1 MFLRCSDALKTIDR
15 NAQFLRTVAKSAL
28 VRQVNLTAFAFIVGL
43 SGIASY
49 PATPNHVD
57 VQVSGTWDVSFVGTV
72 QGKGT
77 EQDDTIVMQ
86 LKQNGSNV
94 KGTLRFEGLDFSFPV
109 SGKVAGTT
117 FTYSSNGKVDP
128 NCEFT
133 VVGETTVDAATG
145 RFTGSQTQA
154 NCEGTAIG
162 KVTATRR

>member
-1 MFLRCSDALKTIDR
+1 MALAFL
-15 NAQFLRTVAKSAL
+15 
-28 VRQVNLTAFAFIVGL
+28 VGL
-43 SGIASY
+43 SGIGSY
-49 PATPNHVD
+49 LATPNHVD
-57 VQVSGTWDVSFVGTV
+57 VQVSGTWDASFVGTI

-77 EQDDTIVMQ
+77 EQNDLLVMQ
-86 LKQNGSNV
+86 LEQNGSTV
-94 KGTLRFEGLDFSFPV
+94 KGTLRFDGLDFSFPV

-133 VVGETTVDAATG
+133 VVGETTVDAAAG